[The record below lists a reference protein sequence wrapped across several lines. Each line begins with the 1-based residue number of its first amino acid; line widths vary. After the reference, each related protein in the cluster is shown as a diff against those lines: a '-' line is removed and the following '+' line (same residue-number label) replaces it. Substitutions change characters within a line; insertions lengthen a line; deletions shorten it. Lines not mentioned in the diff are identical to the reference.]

1 MSLNEANN
9 RRRKVIDR
17 IIKAYKA
24 KKLRLQ
30 AQEIEQENIKESKK
44 SNLLSRMV
52 KGYNQNKEKIEKK
65 PNQPELSQTDK
76 RRRKLADL
84 MSRSSSWKGLE
95 DYDYNIDK
103 NQ

>member
-1 MSLNEANN
+1 MSLYEGNN
-9 RRRKVIDR
+9 ARTKIIDK
-17 IIKAYKA
+17 IIRAYKA

-44 SNLLSRMV
+44 SSLLNRMV
-52 KGYNQNKEKIEKK
+52 KGYNKNKETIEKQ